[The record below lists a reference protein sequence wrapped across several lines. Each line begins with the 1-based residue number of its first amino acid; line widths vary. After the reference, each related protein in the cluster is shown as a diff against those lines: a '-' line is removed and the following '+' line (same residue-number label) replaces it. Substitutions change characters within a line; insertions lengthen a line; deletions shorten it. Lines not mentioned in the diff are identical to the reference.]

1 MNILITGA
9 LGHIGS
15 KLFTHLVRNK
25 KINDILLIDNLSTN
39 KTSSLFFL
47 KGKYNFLDIDVR
59 DKSQDLINNV
69 KKSEIDTATK
79 IIRKVSKELNE
90 K

>member
-15 KLFTHLVRNK
+15 KLFTYLVRNK

-47 KGKYNFLDIDVR
+47 KRKYNFLDIDVR
-59 DKSQDLINNV
+59 DKSQDLINYV
-69 KKSEIDTATK
+69 IQT
-79 IIRKVSKELNE
+79 
-90 K
+90 